1 MKKYFLSVVLFFVSE
16 VCLAQNPTEQTLPNV
31 VVTATRTELS
41 PEQLTTSLTVVTAE
55 EIRERQAETVLG
67 ALRAVPGLDV
77 VQSGSR
83 GNIASVFIRGSDS
96 DHVLVLIDGV
106 EVNSATAGGFDFA
119 HLTTENVERIEI
131 LRGSGGTLYGSQA
144 IGGVIHVITKA
155 GKGKPEMTLS
165 AEGGNG
171 RTHRQVF
178 ALRGGIENLGYS
190 FSASRLDTEGFRSV
204 NDDYQNLALSSRLD
218 FRLTEST
225 LLRGVFHF
233 RKTDLGLF
241 NNNNFFP
248 VPVAD
253 PNARENVTDYLAK
266 LDWEQKLTRDW
277 DFRLTGSFFKQH
289 DKFSDDADP
298 DPILLCSGPNSFF
311 CDSRTRNR
319 FRPRIVTGE
328 FQTNYRWQEWTS
340 TFGIE
345 YKERRARTDG
355 FREKQA
361 SMAYYFQEQLRFFG
375 DRLLLVGGIR
385 LDDHEVFG
393 MEWSPAAS
401 AAYVIPET
409 GTKFT
414 LGYSEGFKA
423 PTMNELFP
431 PFFGNPNLGPE
442 TSWEINAGVEQK
454 FMKRLLV
461 GATYFHREVKDLIEF
476 IPPSFRARNIGRVR
490 VDGIELFGDLDFG
503 AGFSVRTAY
512 TFLESETST
521 GSLLRRPRHRG
532 NILLSYRQEGWR
544 ANLNANIVGKRDDV
558 GARSGATIKE
568 SGYVRLDVASSYR
581 LPWQP
586 AGIKDFS
593 LFAKI
598 ENLLNR
604 RYEEADGFRARPL
617 NFLVGLRAV
626 FGSN

>member
-1 MKKYFLSVVLFFVSE
+1 
-16 VCLAQNPTEQTLPNV
+16 LAQNPAEQTLPNV
-31 VVTATRTELS
+31 VVTATRTEIA
-41 PEQLTTSLTVVTAE
+41 PEQLTTSLAVVTAE
-55 EIRERQAETVLG
+55 EIRERQADTVLE

-83 GNIASVFIRGSDS
+83 GNVTSVFIRGADP
-96 DHVLVLIDGV
+96 DQVLVLIDGV

-144 IGGVIHVITKA
+144 IGGVIHIITKA
-155 GKGKPEMTLS
+155 GKGKPEMTIS

-190 FSASRLDTEGFRSV
+190 LSASRLKSQGFRSV
-204 NDDYQNLALSSRLD
+204 NDDYENLALSSRLD
-218 FRLTEST
+218 FQPTEST

-248 VPVAD
+248 MPVAD
-253 PNARENVTDYLAK
+253 PNAREKVADYLAK

-298 DPILLCSGPNSFF
+298 DPLLLCSGPNSFF

-328 FQTNYRWQEWTS
+328 FQTNYRWRESSTS

-345 YKERRARTDG
+345 YKQRRARTDDFG
-355 FREKQA
+355 EKQA

-393 MEWSPAAS
+393 DEWSPSAS
-401 AAYVIPET
+401 AAYVISET

-423 PTMNELFP
+423 PTMNELFF
-431 PFFGNPNLGPE
+431 PFFGNPDLGPE

-454 FMKRLLV
+454 FTKRLLV

-490 VDGIELFGDLDFG
+490 LDGIELFGDFEVG
-503 AGFSVRTAY
+503 GGFALRTAY

-532 NILLSYRQEGWR
+532 SILLSYRKESWR

-558 GARSGATIKE
+558 DAQSGATTKE
-568 SGYVRLDVASSYR
+568 PGYVRLDLASSYR
-581 LPWQP
+581 LPWRL
-586 AGIKDFS
+586 AGMKEFS
-593 LFAKI
+593 LFGKI

-617 NFLVGLRAV
+617 NFLTGLRAV